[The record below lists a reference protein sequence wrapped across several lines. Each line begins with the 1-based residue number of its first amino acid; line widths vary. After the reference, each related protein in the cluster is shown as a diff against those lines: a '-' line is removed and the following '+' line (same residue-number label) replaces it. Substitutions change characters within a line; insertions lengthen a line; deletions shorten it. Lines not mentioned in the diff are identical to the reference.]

1 MEKNQPIKNSINGL
15 NINTLDETALDT
27 VKDVIPQN
35 YWNIFQEFVQFE
47 LLKFGKDKNEIV
59 ITVGLIIL
67 LFLSLFL
74 VKVILRLIRKIYTR
88 RMDPEDKIRFLG
100 AYNFIGYLVYILVIV
115 SVISSSGI
123 DITLILTATAVLFI
137 GLGLAMREIFQ
148 DIIGGIY
155 IIFDKSVQAGDII
168 ELNGTVCKVFDTK
181 LRTTLAVT
189 RDDKVIVIPNHK
201 FVTDP
206 IINFTQNYKNTR
218 QSVSVKVALD
228 ADVDKVK
235 EILVQAAKTQ
245 KRIIKSPE
253 PFVMLEEFG
262 EYALHFGV
270 YFFLSETFYEL
281 RIKSELRF
289 EIERQFRKNDIRFPY
304 PQRDLNIKQ
313 FPSREN
319 L

>member
-1 MEKNQPIKNSINGL
+1 
-15 NINTLDETALDT
+15 LDETALDT
-27 VKDVIPQN
+27 VKEVIPQS
-35 YWNIFQEFVQFE
+35 YWDVFQEFVQFE
-47 LLKFGKDKNEIV
+47 LLKFGTGKNEIV
-59 ITVGLIIL
+59 ITAGIVIL
-67 LFLSLFL
+67 LLLSLFL
-74 VKVILRLIRKIYTR
+74 VKLILRLIRRIYTR
-88 RMDPEDKIRFLG
+88 KMETEEKIRFLA
-100 AYNFIGYLVYILVIV
+100 AYNFIGYLVYILVVV

-206 IINFTQNYKNTR
+206 VINFTQNYNNTR
-218 QSVSVKVALD
+218 QSVSVRVALD
-228 ADVDKVK
+228 ADVEKVR
-235 EILVQAAKTQ
+235 EILVQAANSQ
-245 KRIIKSPE
+245 ERIIKLPE
-253 PFVMLEEFG
+253 PFVMLEDFG

-270 YFFLSETFYEL
+270 YFYISETFFEL

-289 EIERQFRKNDIRFPY
+289 EIERQFRTNNIKFPY
-304 PQRDLNIKQ
+304 PQKDLHIKQ
-313 FPSREN
+313 FPAREN

>member
-1 MEKNQPIKNSINGL
+1 MNDTK
-15 NINTLDETALDT
+15 LDT
-27 VKDVIPQN
+27 VKDVIPQS
-35 YWNIFQEFVQFE
+35 YWDIFQEFVQFE
-47 LLKFGKDKNEIV
+47 LLKFGKENNEIV
-59 ITVGLIIL
+59 ITVGLVIL
-67 LFLSLFL
+67 LFLSIFI
-74 VKVILRLIRKIYTR
+74 VKLLLRLIRKIYTR
-88 RMDPEDKIRFLG
+88 KMDAEEKIRFLS
-100 AYNFIGYLVYILVIV
+100 AYNFTGYFVYILVVV

-206 IINFTQNYKNTR
+206 VINYTQNYKNTR
-218 QSVSVKVALD
+218 QNVKIRVALD
-228 ADVDKVK
+228 ADVEKVS

-245 KRIIKSPE
+245 KKILKTPE

-262 EYALHFGV
+262 EYALHFGI
-270 YFFLSETFYEL
+270 YFFISDTFFEL

-289 EIERQFRKNDIRFPY
+289 EIERQFRKNNIKFPY
-304 PQRDLNIKQ
+304 PQNDLHIKQ
-313 FPSREN
+313 FPEQKKS
-319 L
+319 

>member
-1 MEKNQPIKNSINGL
+1 L
-15 NINTLDETALDT
+15 NDTKLDS
-27 VKDVIPQN
+27 VKDVIPQS
-35 YWNIFQEFVQFE
+35 YWDIFQEFVQFE
-47 LLKFGKDKNEIV
+47 LLKFGKENNEIV
-59 ITVGLIIL
+59 ITVGLVIL
-67 LFLSLFL
+67 LFLSIFI
-74 VKVILRLIRKIYTR
+74 VKLLLRLIRKIYTR
-88 RMDPEDKIRFLG
+88 KMDAEEKIRFLS
-100 AYNFIGYLVYILVIV
+100 AYNFTGYFVYILVVV

-206 IINFTQNYKNTR
+206 VINFTQNYKNTR
-218 QSVSVKVALD
+218 QSVTVRVALD
-228 ADVDKVK
+228 ADVELVR
-235 EILVQAAKTQ
+235 ELLVQAAKTQ
-245 KRIIKSPE
+245 KKILKTPE

-262 EYALHFGV
+262 EYALHFGI
-270 YFFLSETFYEL
+270 YFFISDTFFEL

-289 EIERQFRKNDIRFPY
+289 EIERQFRKNNIRFPY
-304 PQRDLNIKQ
+304 PQNDLHIKQ
-313 FPSREN
+313 FPEQKK

>member
-1 MEKNQPIKNSINGL
+1 MN
-15 NINTLDETALDT
+15 ETKLDT
-27 VKDVIPQN
+27 VKDVIPQS
-35 YWNIFQEFVQFE
+35 YWDIFQEFVQFE
-47 LLKFGKDKNEIV
+47 LLKFGKENNEIV
-59 ITVGLIIL
+59 ITVGLVIL
-67 LFLSLFL
+67 LFLSIFI
-74 VKVILRLIRKIYTR
+74 VKLLLRLIRKIYTR
-88 RMDPEDKIRFLG
+88 KMDAEEKIRFLS
-100 AYNFIGYLVYILVIV
+100 AYNFTGYFVYILVVV

-206 IINFTQNYKNTR
+206 VINYTQNYKNTR
-218 QSVSVKVALD
+218 QNVKIRVALD
-228 ADVDKVK
+228 ADVEKVS

-245 KRIIKSPE
+245 KKILKTPE

-262 EYALHFGV
+262 EYALHFGI
-270 YFFLSETFYEL
+270 YFFISDTFFEL

-289 EIERQFRKNDIRFPY
+289 EIERQFRKNNIKFPY
-304 PQRDLNIKQ
+304 PQNDLHIKQ
-313 FPSREN
+313 FPEQKK

>member
-1 MEKNQPIKNSINGL
+1 MNDS
-15 NINTLDETALDT
+15 TLDT
-27 VKDVIPQN
+27 VKDVIPES
-35 YWNIFQEFVQFE
+35 YWETFQDFVQFE
-47 LLKFGKDKNEIV
+47 LLKFGTEKNQIV
-59 ITVGLIIL
+59 ITVGLVIL
-67 LFLSLFL
+67 LFLSLFI
-74 VKVILRLIRKIYTR
+74 VKLILRLIRRIYTR
-88 RMDPEDKIRFLG
+88 KMDSEEKIRFLA
-100 AYNFIGYLVYILVIV
+100 AYNFTGYFVYILVIV
-115 SVISSSGI
+115 SLISSSGI
-123 DITLILTATAVLFI
+123 DITLLLTATAVLFV

-201 FVTDP
+201 FVTDAV
-206 IINFTQNYKNTR
+206 INFTQNYKNTR
-218 QSVSVKVALD
+218 QSVSVRVALD
-228 ADVDKVK
+228 ADVEKVR

-262 EYALHFGV
+262 EYALHFGI
-270 YFFLSETFYEL
+270 YFYISETFYEL

-289 EIERQFRKNDIRFPY
+289 EIERQFRNNNIRFPY
-304 PQRDLNIKQ
+304 PQKDLHIKQ
-313 FPSREN
+313 FPEREK
-319 L
+319 

>member
-1 MEKNQPIKNSINGL
+1 MND
-15 NINTLDETALDT
+15 TTLDT

-35 YWNIFQEFVQFE
+35 YWDTFQEFVQFE
-47 LLKFGKDKNEIV
+47 LLKFGNEKNEIV
-59 ITVGLIIL
+59 ITVGLVIL

-74 VKVILRLIRKIYTR
+74 VKLILRLIRKIYTR
-88 RMDPEDKIRFLG
+88 RMEAEEKIRFLG

-206 IINFTQNYKNTR
+206 VVNFTQNYKNTR
-218 QSVSVKVALD
+218 QSVTVRVALD
-228 ADVDKVK
+228 ADVEKVR
-235 EILVQAAKTQ
+235 EVLVQAARTQ
-245 KRIIKSPE
+245 KRIVKSPE

-262 EYALHFGV
+262 EYALQFGI
-270 YFFLSETFYEL
+270 YFFISETFYEL

-289 EIERQFRKNDIRFPY
+289 EIERKFREHNIKFPY
-304 PQRDLNIKQ
+304 PQQDLNIKQ
-313 FPSREN
+313 FPKREN

>member
-1 MEKNQPIKNSINGL
+1 MNDTK
-15 NINTLDETALDT
+15 LDS
-27 VKDVIPQN
+27 VKDVIPQS
-35 YWNIFQEFVQFE
+35 YWDIFQEFVQFE
-47 LLKFGKDKNEIV
+47 LLKFGKENNEIV
-59 ITVGLIIL
+59 ITVGLVIL
-67 LFLSLFL
+67 LFLSIFI
-74 VKVILRLIRKIYTR
+74 VKLLLRLIRKIYTR
-88 RMDPEDKIRFLG
+88 KMDAEEKIRFLS
-100 AYNFIGYLVYILVIV
+100 AYNFTGYFVYILVVV

-206 IINFTQNYKNTR
+206 VINFTQNYKNTR
-218 QSVSVKVALD
+218 QSVTVRVALD
-228 ADVDKVK
+228 ADVELVR
-235 EILVQAAKTQ
+235 ELLVQAAKTQ
-245 KRIIKSPE
+245 KKILKTPE

-262 EYALHFGV
+262 EYALHFGI
-270 YFFLSETFYEL
+270 YFFISDTFFEL

-289 EIERQFRKNDIRFPY
+289 EIERQFRKNNIRFPY
-304 PQRDLNIKQ
+304 PQNDLHIKQ
-313 FPSREN
+313 FPEQKK

>member
-1 MEKNQPIKNSINGL
+1 MNDTK
-15 NINTLDETALDT
+15 LDT
-27 VKDVIPQN
+27 VKDVIPQS
-35 YWNIFQEFVQFE
+35 YWDLFQEFVQFE
-47 LLKFGKDKNEIV
+47 LLKFGKENNEIV
-59 ITVGLIIL
+59 ITIGLVIL
-67 LFLSLFL
+67 LFLSIFI
-74 VKVILRLIRKIYTR
+74 VKLLLRLIRKIYTR
-88 RMDPEDKIRFLG
+88 KMDAEEKIRFLS
-100 AYNFIGYLVYILVIV
+100 AYNFTGYFVYILVVV

-206 IINFTQNYKNTR
+206 VINFTQNYKNTR
-218 QSVSVKVALD
+218 QSVTVRVALD
-228 ADVDKVK
+228 ADVELVR
-235 EILVQAAKTQ
+235 EILVQAAKAQ
-245 KRIIKSPE
+245 KKILKTPE
-253 PFVMLEEFG
+253 PFVMLDEFG
-262 EYALHFGV
+262 EYALHFGI
-270 YFFLSETFYEL
+270 YFFISDTFFEL

-289 EIERQFRKNDIRFPY
+289 EIERQFRKNNIRFPY
-304 PQRDLNIKQ
+304 PQNDLHIKQ
-313 FPSREN
+313 FPEQKKT
-319 L
+319 

>member
-1 MEKNQPIKNSINGL
+1 MD
-15 NINTLDETALDT
+15 NTSLDT
-27 VKDVIPQN
+27 VRDVIPQS
-35 YWNIFQEFVQFE
+35 YWDIFQEFVQFE
-47 LLKFGKDKNEIV
+47 LLKFGKEKNEIV
-59 ITVGLIIL
+59 ITVGLVIL
-67 LFLSLFL
+67 LFLSLFI
-74 VKVILRLIRKIYTR
+74 VKLILRLIRKIYTR
-88 RMDPEDKIRFLG
+88 KMEAEDKIRFLG

-206 IINFTQNYKNTR
+206 VINFTQNYKNTR
-218 QSVSVKVALD
+218 QSVTVRVALD

-235 EILVQAAKTQ
+235 EVLVQAAQIQ
-245 KRIIKSPE
+245 KRIVKSPE

-262 EYALHFGV
+262 EYALQFGV
-270 YFFLSETFYEL
+270 YFFISETFYEL

-289 EIERQFRKNDIRFPY
+289 EIERKFRENNIKFPY
-304 PQRDLNIKQ
+304 PQQDLNVKQ

>member
-1 MEKNQPIKNSINGL
+1 ME
-15 NINTLDETALDT
+15 A
-27 VKDVIPQN
+27 
-35 YWNIFQEFVQFE
+35 
-47 LLKFGKDKNEIV
+47 
-59 ITVGLIIL
+59 
-67 LFLSLFL
+67 
-74 VKVILRLIRKIYTR
+74 
-88 RMDPEDKIRFLG
+88 EDKIRFLG

-206 IINFTQNYKNTR
+206 VINFTQNYKNTR
-218 QSVSVKVALD
+218 QSVTVRVALD

-235 EILVQAAKTQ
+235 EVLVQAAQIQ
-245 KRIIKSPE
+245 KRIVKSPE

-262 EYALHFGV
+262 EYALQFGI
-270 YFFLSETFYEL
+270 YFFISETFYEL

-289 EIERQFRKNDIRFPY
+289 EIERKFRENNIKFPY
-304 PQRDLNIKQ
+304 PQQDLNVKQ

>member
-1 MEKNQPIKNSINGL
+1 MEKNQPIKNFISGL
-15 NINTLDETALDT
+15 NIKALNETKLDS
-27 VKDVIPQN
+27 VNDVIPQS
-35 YWNIFQEFVQFE
+35 YWDIFQDFVQFE
-47 LLKFGKDKNEIV
+47 LLKFGEDKNEIV
-59 ITVGLIIL
+59 ISVGLVLL
-67 LFLSLFL
+67 LFLSLII

-88 RMDPEDKIRFLG
+88 RMEADEKIRFLA
-100 AYNFIGYLVYILVIV
+100 AYNFTGYFVYILVIV
-115 SVISSSGI
+115 SVISTSGI
-123 DITLILTATAVLFI
+123 DISLILTATAVLFI

-148 DIIGGIY
+148 DIIGGVY
-155 IIFDKSVQAGDII
+155 IIFDKSLQAGDII

-189 RDDKVIVIPNHK
+189 RDEKVIVIPNHK

-206 IINFTQNYKNTR
+206 VINFTQNYNNTR
-218 QSVSVKVALD
+218 QSVTVRVALD
-228 ADVDKVK
+228 TDVEKVR

-245 KRIIKSPE
+245 KKIVKSPE

-262 EYALHFGV
+262 EYALQFGI
-270 YFFLSETFYEL
+270 YFFISETFIEL

-289 EIERQFRKNDIRFPY
+289 EIERQFRKNNIRFPY
-304 PQRDLNIKQ
+304 PQQDLNIKQ

>member
-1 MEKNQPIKNSINGL
+1 L
-15 NINTLDETALDT
+15 DNTSLDT
-27 VKDVIPQN
+27 VRDVIPQS
-35 YWNIFQEFVQFE
+35 YWDIFQEFVQFE
-47 LLKFGKDKNEIV
+47 LLKFGKEKNEIV
-59 ITVGLIIL
+59 ITVGLVIL
-67 LFLSLFL
+67 LFLSLFI
-74 VKVILRLIRKIYTR
+74 VKLILRLIRKIYTR
-88 RMDPEDKIRFLG
+88 KMEAEDKIRFLG

-206 IINFTQNYKNTR
+206 VINFTQNYKNTR
-218 QSVSVKVALD
+218 QSVTVRVALD

-235 EILVQAAKTQ
+235 EVLVQAAQIQ
-245 KRIIKSPE
+245 KRIVKSPE

-262 EYALHFGV
+262 EYALQFGV
-270 YFFLSETFYEL
+270 YFFISETFYEL

-289 EIERQFRKNDIRFPY
+289 EIERKFRENNIKFPY
-304 PQRDLNIKQ
+304 PQQDLNVKQ

>member
-1 MEKNQPIKNSINGL
+1 M
-15 NINTLDETALDT
+15 DDTALDT
-27 VKDVIPQN
+27 VKDTIPQS
-35 YWNIFQEFVQFE
+35 YWDIFQEFAQFE

-59 ITVGLIIL
+59 ITVGLVIL
-67 LFLSLFL
+67 LFLSLFIVKL
-74 VKVILRLIRKIYTR
+74 VLRLIRKIYTR
-88 RMDPEDKIRFLG
+88 KMEAEEKIRFLA
-100 AYNFIGYLVYILVIV
+100 AYNFTGYFVYILVIV
-115 SVISSSGI
+115 SVISTSGI
-123 DITLILTATAVLFI
+123 DISLILTATAVLFI

-206 IINFTQNYKNTR
+206 VINFTQNYKNTR
-218 QSVSVKVALD
+218 QSVTVRVALD
-228 ADVDKVK
+228 ADVEKVK
-235 EILVQAAKTQ
+235 EVLVQAARTQ
-245 KRIIKSPE
+245 KRIVKSPE

-262 EYALHFGV
+262 EYALQFGI
-270 YFFLSETFYEL
+270 YFFISETFYEL

-289 EIERQFRKNDIRFPY
+289 EIERKFRENNIKFPY
-304 PQRDLNIKQ
+304 PQQDLNIKQ
-313 FPSREN
+313 FPKREN

>member
-1 MEKNQPIKNSINGL
+1 L
-15 NINTLDETALDT
+15 NDTTFDT
-27 VKDVIPQN
+27 VKDVIPGSYWDVFQN
-35 YWNIFQEFVQFE
+35 FVQFE
-47 LLKFGKDKNEIV
+47 LLKFGRDKNEIV
-59 ITVGLIIL
+59 ITVGLVIL
-67 LFLSLFL
+67 LFLSLFI
-74 VKVILRLIRKIYTR
+74 VKLILRVIRKIYTR
-88 RMDPEDKIRFLG
+88 KMDADEKIRFLG
-100 AYNFIGYLVYILVIV
+100 AYNFTGYFVYILVIV

-123 DITLILTATAVLFI
+123 DITLLLTATAVLFI

-206 IINFTQNYKNTR
+206 VINFTQNYNNTR
-218 QSVSVKVALD
+218 QSVSVRVALD
-228 ADVDKVK
+228 ADVEKVR
-235 EILVQAAKTQ
+235 EILVQSAKLQ
-245 KRIIKSPE
+245 KRILKSPE

-262 EYALHFGV
+262 EYALHFGI
-270 YFFLSETFYEL
+270 YFYISETFFEL

-289 EIERQFRKNDIRFPY
+289 EIERQFRTNNIRFPY
-304 PQRDLNIKQ
+304 PQKDLHIKQ
-313 FPSREN
+313 FPEREK
-319 L
+319 

>member
-1 MEKNQPIKNSINGL
+1 MNEKTI
-15 NINTLDETALDT
+15 DT
-27 VKDVIPQN
+27 VKDVIPQS
-35 YWNIFQEFVQFE
+35 YWDIFQEFVQFE
-47 LLKFGKDKNEIV
+47 LLKFGTEKNEIV
-59 ITVGLIIL
+59 ITVGLVIL
-67 LFLSLFL
+67 LFVSLFI
-74 VKVILRLIRKIYTR
+74 VKLILRLIRKIYTR
-88 RMDPEDKIRFLG
+88 KMEAEDKIRFLG

-206 IINFTQNYKNTR
+206 VINFTQNYNNTR
-218 QSVSVKVALD
+218 QSVTVRVALD
-228 ADVDKVK
+228 ADVEKVR
-235 EILVQAAKTQ
+235 EILVQAARTQ
-245 KRIIKSPE
+245 KRIVKSPE

-262 EYALHFGV
+262 EYALHFGI
-270 YFFLSETFYEL
+270 YFFISETFFEL

-289 EIERQFRKNDIRFPY
+289 EIERKFRENNIRFPY
-304 PQRDLNIKQ
+304 PQKDLHIKQ
-313 FPSREN
+313 FPTRED